1 MVITNNM
8 RRMNKTTLRN
18 NVSSILR
25 GNEGTSLVLVSIIAI
40 LIITGVV
47 ILRMTTTSLWATADK
62 QYGQDQAYVLA
73 TSMGT
78 TVDNL
83 ITDHIIVLTD
93 YNDPNGTVIVS
104 HNPEGIN
111 DAHVTAT
118 VFPSGS
124 GYIVKVQANV
134 GDAVYVYTA
143 HYSRAGNSNNFMR
156 QIV

>member
-1 MVITNNM
+1 MK
-8 RRMNKTTLRN
+8 RKTKTSLRN
-18 NVSSILR
+18 SVFSILR
-25 GNEGTSLVLVSIIAI
+25 GNEGTSIVLVTIVAI

-83 ITDHIIVLTD
+83 ISDHVIVLTD

-104 HNPEGIN
+104 NTPNSIKN
-111 DAHVTAT
+111 SRVTVT
-118 VFPSGS
+118 VTPSGS
-124 GYIVKVQANV
+124 GYIVTVQADV
-134 GDAVYVYTA
+134 GTATYIYTA

-156 QIV
+156 QII